1 MIMSRLVIDVSS
13 EQHQKIKALASLQGK
28 SIKDYV
34 LNKILSDEES
44 AMEELNTFL
53 SKRIESAKKNTSSEK
68 PFENL
73 TEEIIQSKKNQ

>member
-1 MIMSRLVIDVSS
+1 MSRLVIDVSS

-34 LNKILSDEES
+34 LDKILTDEES
-44 AMEELNTFL
+44 AMEELSTFL
-53 SKRIESAKKNTSSEK
+53 SKRIESGKKNQSGEK
-68 PFENL
+68 SFEDL